1 MKNLVSIFLS
11 TLLLLSS
18 AGVTYGQHYCGG
30 QVVADALMIGE
41 KHLSCSGYA
50 TPSGEKNA
58 MESPACCENVYHQV
72 VTDDNYASSSFDLNL
87 NQTFVAA
94 FVSVFVMQEPIIY
107 TSKTITF
114 TEYLPPPLL
123 RDIPVLYQ
131 TFLI

>member
-1 MKNLVSIFLS
+1 MKNIFSILLS

-30 QVVADALMIGE
+30 KVVADALMLGE
-41 KHLSCSGYA
+41 KQLTCEGYMLPA
-50 TPSGEKNA
+50 SSDHKEK
-58 MESPACCENVYHQV
+58 PGCCEDVYHQV

-87 NQTFVAA
+87 NQTFIAA
-94 FVSVFVMQEPIIY
+94 FVSVFLVQEPVIF
-107 TSKTITF
+107 TSKTNDF